1 MNESL
6 IETVK
11 RLENLSNEDL
21 ANCVMEND
29 DVQWCLSELR
39 DVLGVIG
46 DMSVSRLRELIQ
58 ADREGRCTISPS
70 HRKWREKHHKCA
82 WCIHCVCKVEYSAMC
97 ESEITCMCNA
107 KRKRVD
113 PTLPRPFCRLFQMSK
128 ED

>member
-11 RLENLSNEDL
+11 RLESLSNEDL

-29 DVQWCLSELR
+29 DVQWRLSELR

-58 ADREGRCTISPS
+58 ADREGRCIVLPS
-70 HRKWREKHHKCA
+70 
-82 WCIHCVCKVEYSAMC
+82 
-97 ESEITCMCNA
+97 
-107 KRKRVD
+107 D
-113 PTLPRPFCRLFQMSK
+113 PAEDHGGKPFR
-128 ED
+128 

>member
-11 RLENLSNEDL
+11 RLESLSNEDL
-21 ANCVMEND
+21 AHRVMEND

-58 ADREGRCTISPS
+58 ADREKRCVILPS
-70 HRKWREKHHKCA
+70 
-82 WCIHCVCKVEYSAMC
+82 
-97 ESEITCMCNA
+97 
-107 KRKRVD
+107 D
-113 PTLPRPFCRLFQMSK
+113 PAENHEGKPFR
-128 ED
+128 

>member
-11 RLENLSNEDL
+11 RLESLSNEDL

-46 DMSVSRLRELIQ
+46 DMPVSRLRELVW
-58 ADREGRCTISPS
+58 ADREKRCVILPS
-70 HRKWREKHHKCA
+70 
-82 WCIHCVCKVEYSAMC
+82 
-97 ESEITCMCNA
+97 
-107 KRKRVD
+107 D
-113 PTLPRPFCRLFQMSK
+113 PAENHEGKPFR
-128 ED
+128 

>member
-11 RLENLSNEDL
+11 RLESLSNEDL
-21 ANCVMEND
+21 ANRVMEND

-58 ADREGRCTISPS
+58 ADREKRCVILPS
-70 HRKWREKHHKCA
+70 
-82 WCIHCVCKVEYSAMC
+82 
-97 ESEITCMCNA
+97 
-107 KRKRVD
+107 D
-113 PTLPRPFCRLFQMSK
+113 PAENHEGKPFR
-128 ED
+128 